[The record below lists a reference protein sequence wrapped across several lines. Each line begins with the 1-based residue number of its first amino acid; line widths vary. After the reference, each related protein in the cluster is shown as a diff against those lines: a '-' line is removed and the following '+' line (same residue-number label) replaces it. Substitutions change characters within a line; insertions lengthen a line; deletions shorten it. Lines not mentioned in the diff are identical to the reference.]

1 MPGLRNPR
9 FARSLRASLPSP
21 RGAVLVEAVILCSL
35 FALIMAGAIFF
46 HRLYFTKIKVVEEAR
61 AAVWTQAMRG
71 CNDAADLG
79 AIWSAGSNANGGE
92 IDTDSTPSFFGAIGH
107 TEGSSARTVA
117 KPSIVGGDDYPLAV
131 TSRVACN
138 EIPGDAR
145 GDIKSIIGFAAANLI
160 PSFF

>member
-1 MPGLRNPR
+1 MSSSPTPR
-9 FARSLRASLPSP
+9 QTRVRRGGVPHP

-71 CNDAADLG
+71 CNEAADLG
-79 AIWSAGSNANGGE
+79 AIWSAGSDANGGD
-92 IDTDSTPSFFGAIGH
+92 IDTESTPSFFGAIAH
-107 TEGSSARTVA
+107 TEGTSARTVE
-117 KPSIVGGDDYPLAV
+117 KPSIVGGDDYPLTI

-138 EIPGDAR
+138 EVPGDAR
-145 GDIKSIIGFAAANLI
+145 GDIKSIIGYAAANLI